1 MKYLL
6 LFLTCIALYM
16 EMVYHVITQGNFLMN
31 ITFLIPIILA
41 VASLE
46 TIVISAV
53 PKKAKRPVFYVVVGV
68 EFIFYCAQL
77 VYFGVFKQPLLFAA
91 VNNAGAA
98 ALTNYWRETLTGI
111 LNNWYGIAL
120 FAFSVVVAVILD
132 KKKDWLKVTN
142 TDLTSVF
149 ASLVWFVA
157 SICSFVVILNFGYY
171 LKTDYYEEYQGYYDS
186 LLLVENYGIA
196 PVMTRSM
203 MGDLLPSNEEEF
215 FSASVQ
221 DVEVPRETAAPDK
234 EEENEPVSTP
244 MPTPTPQPVEENPYN
259 VLEVD
264 ADKLLQLAD
273 TKALQKVANT
283 FLNLEPTKKNE
294 YTGMFEGY
302 NLIYLT
308 AEGFSTYAVSEELT
322 PTLYKLL
329 HSGVI
334 AENYYVPLWQT
345 STSDGEY
352 VNLTGLIPD
361 QQFSMKRT
369 SANAQ
374 PFSLGAYFASEG
386 AGCYAFHNGT
396 LSYYDRY
403 ISHPNMGYDFYAAT
417 LGELTQEEYGDRIFP
432 MEHPNYWP
440 SSDLEMMQGTLPY
453 YINEDRFHVY
463 YMTISGH
470 LNYSF
475 AGNRM
480 SSINKEYVAD
490 LPYSN
495 ESKAYIAC
503 NLELDKALEYLIAQ
517 LEAAGKLDNTVIAL
531 SADHYPYGMNIDSYE
546 ELAGR
551 ELDGTLDV
559 YRNSLIL
566 WNSKM
571 EDIVVEKPCCSVDI
585 VPTLLNLFGFDYDS
599 RLYAGKDI
607 LSDSEGLVVFSNRS
621 FVTDLMEYNKKT
633 KETIVKDEAKITE
646 GYFDNTKSYVKT
658 IYEYS
663 AGILNNDFYRYVKEA
678 MITD

>member
-1 MKYLL
+1 
-6 LFLTCIALYM
+6 
-16 EMVYHVITQGNFLMN
+16 
-31 ITFLIPIILA
+31 
-41 VASLE
+41 
-46 TIVISAV
+46 
-53 PKKAKRPVFYVVVGV
+53 
-68 EFIFYCAQL
+68 
-77 VYFGVFKQPLLFAA
+77 
-91 VNNAGAA
+91 
-98 ALTNYWRETLTGI
+98 
-111 LNNWYGIAL
+111 
-120 FAFSVVVAVILD
+120 
-132 KKKDWLKVTN
+132 
-142 TDLTSVF
+142 
-149 ASLVWFVA
+149 
-157 SICSFVVILNFGYY
+157 
-171 LKTDYYEEYQGYYDS
+171 
-186 LLLVENYGIA
+186 
-196 PVMTRSM
+196 
-203 MGDLLPSNEEEF
+203 
-215 FSASVQ
+215 
-221 DVEVPRETAAPDK
+221 
-234 EEENEPVSTP
+234 
-244 MPTPTPQPVEENPYN
+244 
-259 VLEVD
+259 
-264 ADKLLQLAD
+264 
-273 TKALQKVANT
+273 
-283 FLNLEPTKKNE
+283 
-294 YTGMFEGY
+294 
-302 NLIYLT
+302 LT

-369 SANAQ
+369 SANVQ

-386 AGCYAFHNGT
+386 ASCYAFHNGT

-432 MEHPNYWP
+432 MEHPKYWP

-475 AGNRM
+475 SGNRM
-480 SSINKEYVAD
+480 SSLNKEYVAD

-495 ESKAYIAC
+495 ESKAYLAC
-503 NLELDKALEYLIAQ
+503 NLELDKALEYLISE

-551 ELDGTLDV
+551 ELEGSLDV

-566 WNSKM
+566 WNNKM

-646 GYFDNTKSYVKT
+646 DYYENTKAYVKT

-663 AGILNNDFYRYVKEA
+663 AGILNNDFYRYVKESL
-678 MITD
+678 ISE

>member
-6 LFLTCIALYM
+6 LFLTCIVLYM
-16 EMVYHVITQGNFLMN
+16 EAVYHVITQGNLFMN
-31 ITFLIPIILA
+31 IIFLVPVVLA
-41 VASLE
+41 VTSLE
-46 TIVISAV
+46 TILICAV
-53 PKKAKRPVFYVVVGV
+53 PKKAKRPVFYTVVGV

-111 LNNWYGIAL
+111 LNNWYGIVL
-120 FAFSVVVAVILD
+120 FALPVVAAIIFD

-142 TDLTSVF
+142 TDLTGVF
-149 ASLVWFVA
+149 ASLVWCVT
-157 SICSFVVILNFGYY
+157 SVCGFVVILNFGYY

-215 FSASVQ
+215 FTASVPG
-221 DVEVPRETAAPDK
+221 VEQPQETTAPETEDEK
-234 EEENEPVSTP
+234 LPASTP
-244 MPTPTPQPVEENPYN
+244 APTATPEPVEENPYN

-264 ADKLLQLAD
+264 ADKLLQMAD

-283 FLNLEPTKKNE
+283 FLNLEPTKKNQ

-369 SANAQ
+369 SANVQ

-386 AGCYAFHNGT
+386 ASCYAFHNGT

-432 MEHPNYWP
+432 MEHPKYWP

-475 AGNRM
+475 SGNRM
-480 SSINKEYVAD
+480 SSLNKEYVAD

-495 ESKAYIAC
+495 ESKAYLAC
-503 NLELDKALEYLIAQ
+503 NLELDKALEYLISE

-551 ELDGTLDV
+551 ELEGSLDV

-566 WNSKM
+566 WNNKM

-646 GYFDNTKSYVKT
+646 DYYENTKAYVKT

-663 AGILNNDFYRYVKEA
+663 AGILNNDFYRYVKESL
-678 MITD
+678 ISE